1 MKKNEGG
8 LSMYYGIVMI
18 SVIMF
23 GVQFLLNDR
32 YEKLSGNHAG
42 ATFAFSFLSSS
53 AGFLCLLAINRFRL
67 EWTPFTALCALASAL
82 NSLLYTV
89 CSLKALSKINLSLY
103 SLFSMLGGMLLPFL
117 LGLIFYG
124 EDLTVGKVVCVIFI
138 GVALALSV
146 SGKVRSKGMIY
157 YIGIFILNGMSGVIA
172 KLFESAPY
180 LKTGAAGFSILSTAT
195 TALISGMILLVIR
208 RRHPWPKRK
217 AAVFALCGGLF
228 SPVANFLLLIAL
240 AVLPASTQYPMVTGG
255 VMIVSTVFAM
265 IIGQKPSKRELLAVF
280 LSFCGLLALVLF

>member
-1 MKKNEGG
+1 MH
-8 LSMYYGIVMI
+8 YIIVMI

-124 EDLTVGKVVCVIFI
+124 EDLTAGKVVCVVLIAA
-138 GVALALSV
+138 ALVLSV

-180 LKTGAAGFSILSTAT
+180 FKTGAAGFSILSTAT
-195 TALISGMILLVIR
+195 TALISGTILLVIR
-208 RRHPWPKRK
+208 RRQPWPKGK

-265 IIGQKPSKRELLAVF
+265 VIGQKPSRRELLAVG
-280 LSFCGLLALVLF
+280 LSFFGLLALVLF